1 MKRKVVVQYIRFKN
15 SPESI
20 LMKLVRGLIA
30 FKASLCL
37 MIIIIIMIIML
48 TLQLSVSMLSKPTEV
63 KERDPVAQV

>member
-30 FKASLCL
+30 FRALSNHYDYYVDPAVLCVNV
-37 MIIIIIMIIML
+37 IK
-48 TLQLSVSMLSKPTEV
+48 TN
-63 KERDPVAQV
+63 